1 MHSED
6 RTFFGLA
13 GEKLFTSHCTCYNI
27 ANEWISFRQISRKV
41 HLFPFIALFNAE
53 AGETKVTTDCVG
65 ADEVDLSICRLNV
78 DIFRM
83 LFLRKLFKAKRSA
96 VLIYMSQHMCILVS
110 TQPFIFPIKPERF
123 TRGHQLFD
131 HLVILHSASIEILH

>member
-1 MHSED
+1 MRLTISYNSNFNLDTLH
-6 RTFFGLA
+6 FFFPKLA
-13 GEKLFTSHCTCYNI
+13 YFSSKLT
-27 ANEWISFRQISRKV
+27 
-41 HLFPFIALFNAE
+41 
-53 AGETKVTTDCVG
+53 
-65 ADEVDLSICRLNV
+65 CRLNV